1 LAIENAKCLPGPHVA
16 TGDWGSQRSPTSHR
30 GDTRFAIDVQLK
42 VKTSLG
48 NVLPYPCAWY
58 SCGNAQ
64 YTQRWLPS
72 ESHAPSPAT
81 GCQISL
87 ENRASSRPSSN
98 VTPTKSV
105 AEEIGSAPNTMAMRS
120 TSSVQRFVVCCT
132 QLRNAGSCSL
142 THGC

>member
-1 LAIENAKCLPGPHVA
+1 M
-16 TGDWGSQRSPTSHR
+16 SHR
-30 GDTRFAIDVQLK
+30 GDTRFVIDVKLK
-42 VKTSLG
+42 VKTSFV
-48 NVLPYPCAWY
+48 NVISCTCALY

-98 VTPTKSV
+98 VTPTKYV
-105 AEEIGSAPNTMAMRS
+105 AEEIGSAPNTMEMRS
-120 TSSVQRFVVCCT
+120 ASSVQRLGVCST
-132 QLRNAGSCSL
+132 QLRHAGCCSG
-142 THGC
+142 THGRQLRFRRRD